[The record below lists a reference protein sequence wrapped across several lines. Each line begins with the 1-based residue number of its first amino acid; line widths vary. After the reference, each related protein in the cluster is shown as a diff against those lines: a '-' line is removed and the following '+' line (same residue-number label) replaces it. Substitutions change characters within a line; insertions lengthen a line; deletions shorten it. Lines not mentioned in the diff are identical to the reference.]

1 MDYGGWMMGDGASAG
16 AAVTVAE
23 ARSVVQDFSPSMRVC
38 NSMHHP
44 CLETGFGS
52 QRRGRDVVG
61 WLAGRLGGWVVPAS
75 LDQFLFL
82 DQPGSLGPSNN
93 NTELLD
99 REKQD
104 SLPFATSAVN
114 RSQGIDLPCQAV

>member
-1 MDYGGWMMGDGASAG
+1 M
-16 AAVTVAE
+16 
-23 ARSVVQDFSPSMRVC
+23 
-38 NSMHHP
+38 
-44 CLETGFGS
+44 
-52 QRRGRDVVG
+52 VG